1 MIKRKYMKWLFV
13 LYLLILLK
21 VIVFK
26 YPPAQLRAIAD
37 TWSRDVFLEGLSG
50 ANFTLFRTIKMY
62 IRHWDMRGINSFG
75 NLIGNVVAFIPLGYF
90 LPRLFQPMRNV
101 FACLLASL
109 LFILGIELF
118 QLVSAFGVFDVDD
131 ILLNGL
137 GALVGFGIF
146 HITYKLWKRKGRIK
160 LR

>member
-1 MIKRKYMKWLFV
+1 MKWLFV

-26 YPPAQLRAIAD
+26 YPLAQLREIAD
-37 TWSRDVFLEGLSG
+37 TWSRDVFWEGLSG

-62 IRHWDMRGINSFG
+62 IRHWNMLGPISFR

-90 LPRLFQPMRNV
+90 LPRLFKPMQNI
-101 FACLLASL
+101 FACLLMAL

-118 QLVSAFGVFDVDD
+118 QLVSAFGIFDVDD

-137 GALVGFGIF
+137 GVLIGFFVYSMIKW
-146 HITYKLWKRKGRIK
+146 IWSCQRKAK
-160 LR
+160 MK